1 MGLKP
6 SFRLTA
12 NSQDITDKLKA
23 RLISLRYTDEAGY
36 ESDILEI
43 TLADNDPDNPIQ
55 LPDTG
60 AELELSLGYDEEVER
75 IGLFVVDEIEM
86 AGWPGEMVIRA
97 RAAPFEES
105 KNGQATLQSQKSR
118 HWEVDTTI
126 GDMADKIAGEHG
138 LEAAVA
144 DAIKSI
150 KLPHT
155 VQADESDMHL
165 LVRIAKKYDAVVK
178 PAGGKLVIAKRGTA
192 KTTSGKQMP
201 AVEIKPEQATSWRV
215 VQSTR
220 ETAGMVVAYWRAIK
234 EAKRHEAKV
243 GDGEP
248 VTRLRMTYPT
258 EEMALAA
265 ARSELDRRER
275 QKVTL
280 SVTLPGRTGLV
291 AEAPLIMTGF
301 RDGVDG
307 EWSVT
312 RSIHTLDAGGYS
324 TTAEA
329 EIPTDGEEPTSA

>member
-6 SFRLTA
+6 TFRLTA
-12 NSQDITDKLKA
+12 NSQDITDKLRS

-43 TLADNDPDNPIQ
+43 TLSDHDPENPIQ
-55 LPDTG
+55 IPDTG

-75 IGLFVVDEIEM
+75 IGLFVVDEIELS
-86 AGWPGEMVIRA
+86 GWPGEMVIRA

-118 HWEVDTTI
+118 HWEVGTTI
-126 GDMADKIAGEHG
+126 GEMADKIAGEHG

-201 AVEIKPEQATSWRV
+201 AVEIKPEQVTSWRV

-234 EAKRHEAKV
+234 EAKRREAKV

-280 SVTLPGRTGLV
+280 SVTLPGRTDLV
-291 AEAPLIMTGF
+291 AEARLTMTGF

-312 RSIHTLDAGGYS
+312 RSIHTLDDGGYS
-324 TTAEA
+324 TTVEA
-329 EIPTDGEEPTSA
+329 EIPTDGEEPQ